1 MSLEPPPALIDT
13 VPRKNTPSLDL
24 LKDIRVLDLTSSIAG
39 PYAAQ
44 LLADMG
50 ATVVKVEPPG
60 KGDDVRAWGPPFLNG
75 ESLWYLSVNRN
86 KHSITLDHAQPEG
99 YAIFQ
104 KLVTQADVVI
114 VNLVPRIQRKLR
126 LDVQTLSALNPD
138 LIHVSLTGFGCDG
151 ERADLPCYDL
161 VAEGYSGVMELTGE
175 PDSPP
180 QKIGTPAA
188 DLLAGQDAALATLAA
203 LHRRG
208 RDGAGCAID
217 ISMVESMT
225 RFMSPRIL
233 SYLGGGDLPR
243 RSGGRDSVIAIYQVF
258 DTADKPITLALG
270 NDAVWGRFW
279 KAVGQPQVAQN
290 AAFATNALRRAHRA
304 ALVRQIADLL
314 ATRPR
319 AHWLAIFARERV
331 PAGPIQD
338 VHEVANDPALSA
350 RGFVYAVES
359 ERGVLP
365 QMGLGIR
372 FDGMSE
378 GSTRPPPALGADTVK
393 ILTQWADVDPAH
405 IEALRARQVV

>member
-1 MSLEPPPALIDT
+1 
-13 VPRKNTPSLDL
+13 
-24 LKDIRVLDLTSSIAG
+24 
-39 PYAAQ
+39 
-44 LLADMG
+44 
-50 ATVVKVEPPG
+50 
-60 KGDDVRAWGPPFLNG
+60 
-75 ESLWYLSVNRN
+75 
-86 KHSITLDHAQPEG
+86 
-99 YAIFQ
+99 
-104 KLVTQADVVI
+104 
-114 VNLVPRIQRKLR
+114 
-126 LDVQTLSALNPD
+126 
-138 LIHVSLTGFGCDG
+138 
-151 ERADLPCYDL
+151 
-161 VAEGYSGVMELTGE
+161 
-175 PDSPP
+175 
-180 QKIGTPAA
+180 
-188 DLLAGQDAALATLAA
+188 
-203 LHRRG
+203 
-208 RDGAGCAID
+208 
-217 ISMVESMT
+217 
-225 RFMSPRIL
+225 
-233 SYLGGGDLPR
+233 
-243 RSGGRDSVIAIYQVF
+243 
-258 DTADKPITLALG
+258 
-270 NDAVWGRFW
+270 
-279 KAVGQPQVAQN
+279 VGQPQVAQN